1 MIKKIVTIGGGNGQS
16 ILLRELKKY
25 DLDITA
31 LVSMVDN
38 GGSTGIIR
46 NEYQVLPSGDVR
58 RCLGALVTYNL
69 ELQQTMEYRFK
80 DGFLKDHNFGNLL
93 MLALEKKLNS
103 YELMIEYLSKAM
115 EIKGQVLPV
124 TLHQT
129 QLMAQLEN
137 GEVISGETNI
147 DIPDH
152 DADLKIQKVYLE
164 PEVLANPKAIKAISE
179 ADLIIYTIGDLYT
192 SVIPNLLVSYV
203 KEAINKSKAKK
214 VYTCNR
220 TTKKGET
227 QGFKVNDFVKTLKQ
241 YLGSNSLDYVL
252 VDENLDPS
260 PAGYELVELDKV
272 KDAQVIKADLSTEED
287 RAHIDGKK
295 LAKAINDL
303 CQTL

>member
-1 MIKKIVTIGGGNGQS
+1 
-16 ILLRELKKY
+16 
-25 DLDITA
+25 
-31 LVSMVDN
+31 
-38 GGSTGIIR
+38 
-46 NEYQVLPSGDVR
+46 
-58 RCLGALVTYNL
+58 
-69 ELQQTMEYRFK
+69 
-80 DGFLKDHNFGNLL
+80 

-103 YELMIEYLSKAM
+103 YELMVEYLSKAM

-124 TLHQT
+124 TLHPT

-137 GEVISGETNI
+137 GAVIEGETNI

-152 DADLKIQKVYLE
+152 DPELKIQKVYLE
-164 PEVLANPKAIKAISE
+164 PEVLANPKALKAISE

-192 SVIPNLLVSYV
+192 SIIPNLLVTYI
-203 KEAINKSKAKK
+203 KEAIRKSKAKK

-227 QGFKVNDFVKTLKQ
+227 QGFEVSDFVQTLKQ
-241 YLGSNSLDYVL
+241 YLGENSLDYVL
-252 VDENLDPS
+252 VDENIDP
-260 PAGYELVELDKV
+260 PPMGYELVELDEV
-272 KDAQVIKADLSTEED
+272 KYAQVIKADLSTAED